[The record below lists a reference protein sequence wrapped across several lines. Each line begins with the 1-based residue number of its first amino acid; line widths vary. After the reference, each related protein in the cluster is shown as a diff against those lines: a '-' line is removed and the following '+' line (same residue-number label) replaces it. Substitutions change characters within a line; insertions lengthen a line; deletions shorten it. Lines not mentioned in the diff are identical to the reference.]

1 MRRIGLVLAASL
13 TFTPLDVE
21 AQTTAKV
28 YQIGFLSP
36 QSAADFGSY
45 VEAFRRGLRDLGDVE
60 GQNIAIELRYADGRA
75 DRLPDLA
82 AELVRIK
89 VDVIVAPNNP
99 AIAAAKRA
107 TGTIPIV
114 MVLATDP
121 VGAGFVASLA
131 RPAGNITGLSSQ
143 FAELG
148 PKRLQ
153 LLREAVPNVSRVAV
167 LWDPTEPG
175 RREEVR
181 VIALTAS
188 AAGVR
193 VQRFEARSP
202 NDIGNAFASVSRE
215 GLGALIV
222 QGTSMLFA
230 QRAAIAE
237 HAVKRRLPA
246 VCAIKEF
253 AEAGCLMSYSASL
266 TDVSRRAAT
275 YVDKILRGA
284 KPGDLPIEQPTKF
297 ELVINLKTAKAL
309 GLTIPPSLLARADQ
323 VIE

>member
-1 MRRIGLVLAASL
+1 MRRIGLVLATSL
-13 TFTPLDVE
+13 TFTQLDVE

-45 VEAFRRGLRDLGDVE
+45 VEAFRRGLHDLGDVE
-60 GQNIAIELRYADGRA
+60 GQNIAILARYADGRA

-114 MVLATDP
+114 MVLATDR

-131 RPAGNITGLSSQ
+131 RPTGNITGLSSQ

-153 LLREAVPNVSRVAV
+153 LLLETAPNVSRVAV
-167 LWDPTEPG
+167 SSGIPQSP
-175 RREEVR
+175 
-181 VIALTAS
+181 
-188 AAGVR
+188 AA
-193 VQRFEARSP
+193 AR
-202 NDIGNAFASVSRE
+202 
-215 GLGALIV
+215 
-222 QGTSMLFA
+222 
-230 QRAAIAE
+230 
-237 HAVKRRLPA
+237 K
-246 VCAIKEF
+246 
-253 AEAGCLMSYSASL
+253 
-266 TDVSRRAAT
+266 
-275 YVDKILRGA
+275 
-284 KPGDLPIEQPTKF
+284 
-297 ELVINLKTAKAL
+297 
-309 GLTIPPSLLARADQ
+309 
-323 VIE
+323 